1 LDPSPTALGSRATGD
16 EIEEIPGGEAAAEDA
31 AVHIE
36 PGG

>member
-1 LDPSPTALGSRATGD
+1 LDPSPTTPGSHAISG
-16 EIEEIPGGEAAAEDA
+16 EIERIPGAEDA